1 MAIGSNNFSIWCDFI
16 ERDFLQKRFH
26 DLVDSG
32 IVSGVTS
39 NPVIFKNAILTSKA
53 YDNDKKNRP
62 ELSVEEKYEL
72 IAIEDIKNAA
82 RMLLRTHTSN
92 ELDGFAS
99 IEVNPLYANNAAEMT
114 KEAKR
119 LFRTINMPNVMI
131 KIPATVDGYET
142 IKDLI
147 IEGINVNAT
156 LVFSP
161 LQAGKCLQAIENG
174 FYIFQ
179 RKNPK
184 KHFPKAA
191 ISVFVS
197 RFDRKLDPILEANGM
212 EKLKFGIMNAS
223 YIYQL
228 VKEQKISD
236 VRCLFASTG
245 VSDKDVKDSYYITK
259 LLYQNAINTA
269 PLKAIESFMET
280 LDAEEM
286 TCPSKESIQKYFE
299 EVESKGINIKDVYSS
314 LLSEGLEQFKQ
325 AFNEMLESLK
335 LTEHSLVNTQKKVE
349 KEAIVQ
355 EEAKTKNKEEV
366 IAKKI
371 QVIDDTTVKH
381 KNPTKKESKSGKS
394 AIKESKSK
402 ETEIKSS
409 AKIEKPAHHSEK
421 KDSGNKYTIKSSIA
435 EAIGIKRYD
444 IHAIA
449 FLRQCLENLVS
460 YNGSDLHIKSDAD
473 VKGRVNGEIV
483 TVDNNIFTRDNMEIL
498 AQELLQDRYEE
509 FSRKKNIDFI
519 YKLNKDYRFRV
530 NMFYQ
535 TDGISAA
542 FRVIPL
548 HLPTV
553 ESLELPEVIKD
564 FATRRRGMI
573 LVTGPTGCGK
583 STTLAT
589 IINIINQ
596 TSQKHVI
603 TIEDPI
609 EFIYK
614 DVQSIINQRS
624 IGQDAVS
631 FSDALIASLR
641 EDPDVIMVGEM
652 RDVETIR
659 TAIRA
664 AETGHLVLSTL
675 HTLDAKETIGRII
688 GMFSGSE
695 QAQIRQS
702 LSSVLEAVVSQ
713 RLIRRKGGKG
723 RVAAVE
729 VLVKNARIE
738 AMIAQGRESEIKDA
752 IEKDRDV
759 YCSQSFNQ
767 ALLDLYIKG
776 IVNYHEAL
784 YAATSPADLKI
795 LLDNYDIKKTKEVI
809 TKVTDSS
816 DAKVFTPE
824 EDEHSNI
831 VIDLDDIDIL
841 DLKR

>member
-1 MAIGSNNFSIWCDFI
+1 MAIGSNNFSIWCDLI
-16 ERDFLQKRFH
+16 ERDFLQNKFN
-26 DLVDSG
+26 DLVDAG
-32 IVSGVTS
+32 IVSGITS
-39 NPVIFKNAILTSKA
+39 NPVIFKNAILNSHA
-53 YDNDKKNRP
+53 YDEDKKKSI
-62 ELSVEEKYEL
+62 ELLPKERYEL
-72 IAIEDIKNAA
+72 MAVEDIRNAA
-82 RMLLRTHTSN
+82 RLLLRTHTAN

-99 IEVNPLYANNAAEMT
+99 IEVNPLLADDAAKMT
-114 KEAKR
+114 EEAKR
-119 LFRTINMPNVMI
+119 LFKAINMPNVMI

-179 RKNPK
+179 RRNPK
-184 KHFPKAA
+184 KHFPKAV

-212 EKLKFGIMNAS
+212 EKMKFGIMNAS

-228 VKEQKISD
+228 IKEQKISD

-245 VSDKDVKDSYYITK
+245 VSDKSVKSSYYITK

-269 PLKAIESFMET
+269 PLSAIEGFVET
-280 LDAEEM
+280 LDTDERA
-286 TCPSKESIQKYFE
+286 CPSKQSIQEYFE
-299 EVESKGINIKDVYSS
+299 EIESKGINIKEIYTE
-314 LLSEGLEQFKQ
+314 LLNDGLEQFKQ
-325 AFNEMLESLK
+325 AFREMLNSLK
-335 LTEHSLVNTQKKVE
+335 ISQDELESVGDIKQSIE
-349 KEAIVQ
+349 IKEQ
-355 EEAKTKNKEEV
+355 EVST
-366 IAKKI
+366 AKKEREVEEMAAK
-371 QVIDDTTVKH
+371 QKVAV
-381 KNPTKKESKSGKS
+381 KKETDDKTATKEQTKDIKDKDSEVKS
-394 AIKESKSK
+394 
-402 ETEIKSS
+402 
-409 AKIEKPAHHSEK
+409 EKNTRQVEK
-421 KDSGNKYTIKSSIA
+421 KDNDMKRILKEKVAETVGIIKD
-435 EAIGIKRYD
+435 D
-444 IHAIA
+444 IHAIT
-449 FLRQCLENLVS
+449 FLKKCLEDLVG
-460 YNGSDLHIKSDAD
+460 YNGSDLHIKSDSD

-483 TVDNNIFTRDNMEIL
+483 TVDNNIFTKDDVEIL

-509 FSRKKNIDFI
+509 FTKKKNIDFI
-519 YKLNKDYRFRV
+519 YRLDKDYRFRV

-542 FRVIPL
+542 FRVIPML
-548 HLPTV
+548 IPTV

-564 FATRRRGMI
+564 FASKRRGLI

-596 TSQKHVI
+596 TSQKHII

-609 EFIYK
+609 EFIYQ
-614 DVQSIINQRS
+614 DEQSIINQRS
-624 IGQDAVS
+624 VGQDAVS

-688 GMFSGSE
+688 SMFQGGE
-695 QAQIRQS
+695 QIQVRQS

-713 RLIRRKGGKG
+713 RLIRRKGGRG

-729 VLVKNARIE
+729 ILVKNARIE
-738 AMIAQGRESEIKDA
+738 AMIAQSRESEIKDS

-759 YCSQSFNQ
+759 YNSQSFNQ

-776 IVNYHEAL
+776 VVNYHEAL

-795 LLDNYDIKKTKEVI
+795 LLDNYDIKKNKEAEAMKNVESY
-809 TKVTDSS
+809 T
-816 DAKVFTPE
+816 
-824 EDEHSNI
+824 EDDNSEQNSNI
-831 VIDLDDIDIL
+831 TVDMSDIDIL

>member
-1 MAIGSNNFSIWCDFI
+1 MAIGLNNFSVWCDFL
-16 ERDFLQKRFH
+16 ERDFLQNQFSN
-26 DLVDSG
+26 LVDSG
-32 IVSGVTS
+32 IVSGITS
-39 NPVIFKNAILTSKA
+39 NPVIFKNAILSSKA
-53 YDNDKKNRP
+53 YNEDKIKSSEFSP
-62 ELSVEEKYEL
+62 EERYEL
-72 IAIEDIKNAA
+72 MAIDDIRSAA
-82 RMLLRTHTSN
+82 KTLLQTHTAN
-92 ELDGFAS
+92 ELDGFVS
-99 IEVNPLYANNAAEMT
+99 IEVNPLFANNAAKMT
-114 KEAKR
+114 EEAKR
-119 LFRTINMPNVMI
+119 LFKTINMPNVMM

-147 IEGINVNAT
+147 SEGINVNAT

-179 RKNPK
+179 RRNPK
-184 KHFPKAA
+184 KLFPKAV

-212 EKLKFGIMNAS
+212 EKMKFGIMNAS

-228 VKEQKISD
+228 VKEQKISS

-245 VSDKDVKDSYYITK
+245 VSDAGVKPSYYITK

-269 PLKAIESFMET
+269 PLKAIESFMES
-280 LDAEEM
+280 LDTDERA
-286 TCPSKESIQKYFE
+286 CPSKQSIQEYFE
-299 EVESKGINIKDVYSS
+299 EVKSKGVNINNVYME
-314 LLSEGLEQFKQ
+314 LLNDGLEQFKQ
-325 AFNEMLESLK
+325 AFNEMIDSLK
-335 LTEHSLVNTQKKVE
+335 ISKNTTDGIKQSIKTDGNQELENTAVKQQITAKDQVE
-349 KEAIVQ
+349 
-355 EEAKTKNKEEV
+355 NK
-366 IAKKI
+366 II
-371 QVIDDTTVKH
+371 
-381 KNPTKKESKSGKS
+381 
-394 AIKESKSK
+394 SK
-402 ETEIKSS
+402 EVKSVDRANVKPERNIQS
-409 AKIEKPAHHSEK
+409 NEKYAKNILKEKV
-421 KDSGNKYTIKSSIA
+421 A
-435 EAIGIKRYD
+435 EAIGIIEAD
-444 IHAIA
+444 IYAIT
-449 FLRQCLENLVS
+449 FLKKCLENLIS
-460 YNGSDLHIKSDAD
+460 YNGSDLHIKSDAI
-473 VKGRVNGEIV
+473 VKGRVNGEII
-483 TVDNNIFTRDNMEIL
+483 TVDNDIFTKDDVEIL

-509 FSRKKNIDFI
+509 FTKKKNIDFI
-519 YKLNKDYRFRV
+519 YKLNKNYRFRV

-548 HLPTV
+548 SIPTL
-553 ESLELPEVIKD
+553 ESLGLPEVIKD
-564 FATRRRGMI
+564 FASKRRGLI

-614 DVQSIINQRS
+614 DEQSIINQRS
-624 IGQDAVS
+624 VGQDAVS
-631 FSDALIASLR
+631 FSDALISSLR

-652 RDVETIR
+652 RDIETIR

-688 GMFSGSE
+688 SMFQGGE
-695 QAQIRQS
+695 QVQIRQS

-713 RLIRRKGGKG
+713 RLVRRKGSKG

-729 VLVKNARIE
+729 ILIKNARIE
-738 AMIAQGRESEIKDA
+738 AMISQGRESEIKDS

-759 YCSQSFNQ
+759 YRSQSFNQ
-767 ALLDLYIKG
+767 ALLDLYTKG
-776 IVNYHEAL
+776 AINYHEAL

-795 LLDNYDIKKTKEVI
+795 LLDNYDVEKSKKPEI
-809 TKVTDSS
+809 
-816 DAKVFTPE
+816 AKNTYANKNSLE
-824 EDEHSNI
+824 QNLNI
-831 VIDLDDIDIL
+831 VIDMNDIEIL

>member
-1 MAIGSNNFSIWCDFI
+1 MAIGSNNFSVWCDFL
-16 ERDFLQKRFH
+16 ERDFLLNQFN

-32 IVSGVTS
+32 VVSGITS
-39 NPVIFKNAILTSKA
+39 NPVIFKNAILSSKA
-53 YDNDKKNRP
+53 YNEDKKKSANLLP
-62 ELSVEEKYEL
+62 EERYEVM
-72 IAIEDIKNAA
+72 AIDDIKNAA
-82 RMLLRTHTSN
+82 RLLLRTHTAN
-92 ELDGFAS
+92 ELDGFVS
-99 IEVNPLYANNAAEMT
+99 IEVNPLFADDAAKMT
-114 KEAKR
+114 EEAKR
-119 LFRTINMPNVMI
+119 LFKAINMPNVMM

-147 IEGINVNAT
+147 VEGINVNAT

-179 RKNPK
+179 RRNPK
-184 KHFPKAA
+184 KHFPKAV

-197 RFDRKLDPILEANGM
+197 RFDRKLDPVLETNGM
-212 EKLKFGIMNAS
+212 EKMKFGIMNAS

-228 VKEQKISD
+228 VKEQKISN

-245 VSDKDVKDSYYITK
+245 VSDKSVKPSYYITK

-269 PLKAIESFMET
+269 PLSAIENFMET
-280 LDAEEM
+280 LDTDERA
-286 TCPSKESIQKYFE
+286 CPSKQSIQEYFE
-299 EVESKGINIKDVYSS
+299 EVESKGINIKNVYSD
-314 LLSEGLEQFKQ
+314 LLNEGLEQFKQ
-325 AFNEMLESLK
+325 AFKEMLESLK
-335 LTEHSLVNTQKKVE
+335 ISKDGSGNIEDIKQNTKIKE
-349 KEAIVQ
+349 KETLA
-355 EEAKTKNKEEV
+355 TKEE
-366 IAKKI
+366 
-371 QVIDDTTVKH
+371 QVVEETTVKQ
-381 KNPTKKESKSGKS
+381 KITTKKETPKEQSSDKNIAKEP
-394 AIKESKSK
+394 KDRDFESKTVKPESS
-402 ETEIKSS
+402 IK
-409 AKIEKPAHHSEK
+409 PSEK
-421 KDSGNKYTIKSSIA
+421 KDNDTKHILKEKVAQTIGIIKSDIY
-435 EAIGIKRYD
+435 AISFLKR
-444 IHAIA
+444 
-449 FLRQCLENLVS
+449 CLESLIS
-460 YNGSDLHIKSDAD
+460 YNGSDLHIKSDAS
-473 VKGRVNGEIV
+473 VKGRVNGEII
-483 TVDNNIFTRDNMEIL
+483 TVDNDVFTKDDVEIL

-509 FSRKKNIDFI
+509 FARKKNIDFI
-519 YKLNKDYRFRV
+519 YKLDKDYRFRV

-548 HLPTV
+548 SIPTV
-553 ESLELPEVIKD
+553 ESLELPEVIND
-564 FATRRRGMI
+564 FSLKRRGLI

-589 IINIINQ
+589 IIDNINQ
-596 TSQKHVI
+596 TSQRHII

-614 DVQSIINQRS
+614 DIQSIINQRS

-688 GMFSGSE
+688 SMFQGSE

-702 LSSVLEAVVSQ
+702 LSSVLEAVISQ
-713 RLIRRKGGKG
+713 RLVRRKGGKG
-723 RVAAVE
+723 RIAAVE
-729 VLVKNARIE
+729 ILVKNARVE
-738 AMIAQGRESEIKDA
+738 AMITQGRESEIKDS

-759 YCSQSFNQ
+759 YRSQSFNQ
-767 ALLDLYIKG
+767 ALLDLYING
-776 IVNYHEAL
+776 NVNYHEAL
-784 YAATSPADLKI
+784 YAATSPTDLKI
-795 LLDNYDIKKTKEVI
+795 LLDNYDIKKSKEAKVTKSTEDYTKE
-809 TKVTDSS
+809 SS
-816 DAKVFTPE
+816 LE
-824 EDEHSNI
+824 QSSNI
-831 VIDLDDIDIL
+831 TVDMSDIDIL

>member
-1 MAIGSNNFSIWCDFI
+1 MAIGSNNFSVWCDFL
-16 ERDFLQKRFH
+16 ERDFLRSQFN

-32 IVSGVTS
+32 VVSGITS
-39 NPVIFKNAILTSKA
+39 NPVIFKNAILNSNA
-53 YDNDKKNRP
+53 YDEDKKKNAG
-62 ELSVEEKYEL
+62 LSPKERYEL
-72 IAIEDIKNAA
+72 MAINDIKDAA
-82 RMLLRTHTSN
+82 RALLRTHTSN
-92 ELDGFAS
+92 ELDGFVS
-99 IEVNPLYANNAAEMT
+99 IEVDPLFADDAAKMT
-114 KEAKR
+114 EEAKR
-119 LFRTINMPNVMI
+119 LYKAIDMSNVMM

-147 IEGINVNAT
+147 AEGINVNAT

-179 RKNPK
+179 RRNPK
-184 KHFPKAA
+184 KPFPKAV

-197 RFDRKLDPILEANGM
+197 RFDRKLDTVLEANGM
-212 EKLKFGIMNAS
+212 KKMKFGIMNAS

-228 VKEQKISD
+228 VKEQKISN

-245 VSDKDVKDSYYITK
+245 VSDASVKPSYYITK

-269 PLKAIESFMET
+269 PLKSIEGFMET
-280 LDAEEM
+280 FDTDERA
-286 TCPSKESIQKYFE
+286 CPTKESIQEYFE
-299 EVESKGINIKDVYSS
+299 EVESKGINIKNVYSE

-325 AFNEMLESLK
+325 AFNEMIESLDASK
-335 LTEHSLVNTQKKVE
+335 ERIEKKQDIKIEEKKEQEIEDTAAKQKSAAKKAIPKEQTNDEIIIEEIKNEVKVPKQE
-349 KEAIVQ
+349 KNIRFDERKDN
-355 EEAKTKNKEEV
+355 EAKHMLKEKV
-366 IAKKI
+366 A
-371 QVIDDTTVKH
+371 
-381 KNPTKKESKSGKS
+381 
-394 AIKESKSK
+394 
-402 ETEIKSS
+402 ET
-409 AKIEKPAHHSEK
+409 
-421 KDSGNKYTIKSSIA
+421 
-435 EAIGIKRYD
+435 IGIINSD
-444 IHAIA
+444 IPAIA
-449 FLRQCLENLVS
+449 FLKKCLEDLIS
-460 YNGSDLHIKSDAD
+460 YKGSDLHIKSDSS

-483 TVDNNIFTRDNMEIL
+483 TVNNSIFTKDDVEIL
-498 AQELLQDRYEE
+498 AQELLQNRYEE
-509 FSRKKNIDFI
+509 FTKRKNIDFI
-519 YKLNKDYRFRV
+519 YKLDKEYRFRV

-542 FRVIPL
+542 FRVVPL
-548 HLPTV
+548 NIPTV
-553 ESLELPEVIKD
+553 DSLDLPEVIKD
-564 FATRRRGMI
+564 FASKRRGLI

-596 TSQKHVI
+596 TSQKHII

-614 DVQSIINQRS
+614 DEQSIINQRS

-631 FSDALIASLR
+631 FSDALISSLR

-688 GMFSGSE
+688 SMFQGSE

-702 LSSVLEAVVSQ
+702 LSSVLEAVISQ
-713 RLIRRKGGKG
+713 RLVRRKGGRG

-729 VLVKNARIE
+729 ILVKNARIE
-738 AMIAQGRESEIKDA
+738 TMISQGRESEIKDS

-759 YCSQSFNQ
+759 YRSQSFNQ

-776 IVNYHEAL
+776 DINYHEAL
-784 YAATSPADLKI
+784 YTATSPADLKI
-795 LLDNYDIKKTKEVI
+795 LLDNYDIKKNKNGGVVKNMENY
-809 TKVTDSS
+809 
-816 DAKVFTPE
+816 AKDDDLE
-824 EDEHSNI
+824 QNSNI
-831 VIDLDDIDIL
+831 IIDMNDVEIL

>member
-1 MAIGSNNFSIWCDFI
+1 MAIGSNNFSVWCDFL
-16 ERDFLQKRFH
+16 ERDFLQNQFN

-32 IVSGVTS
+32 IVSGITS
-39 NPVIFKNAILTSKA
+39 NPVIFKNAILNSKA
-53 YDNDKKNRP
+53 YNEDKMKNL
-62 ELSVEEKYEL
+62 ELSPEERYEL
-72 IAIEDIKNAA
+72 IAIDDIKNAA
-82 RMLLRTHTSN
+82 KALFQTHTAN
-92 ELDGFAS
+92 ELDGFVS
-99 IEVNPLYANNAAEMT
+99 IEVNPLFANDATKMT
-114 KEAKR
+114 EEAKR
-119 LFRTINMPNVMI
+119 LFKAINMPNVMM
-131 KIPATVDGYET
+131 KIPATIDGYET

-147 IEGINVNAT
+147 AEGINVNAT

-179 RKNPK
+179 RRNPK
-184 KHFPKAA
+184 KLFPKAV

-212 EKLKFGIMNAS
+212 KKMKFGIMNAS

-228 VKEQKISD
+228 VKEQKISN

-245 VSDKDVKDSYYITK
+245 VSDANVKQSYYITK

-269 PLKAIESFMET
+269 PLKAIESFMES
-280 LDAEEM
+280 LDTDERA
-286 TCPSKESIQKYFE
+286 CPSKQSIQEYFE
-299 EVESKGINIKDVYSS
+299 EVESKGINIKNIYME
-314 LLSEGLEQFKQ
+314 LLNDGLEQFKQ
-325 AFNEMLESLK
+325 AFNEMLNSLK
-335 LTEHSLVNTQKKVE
+335 ISQDKTENIEQSAKTDKDQELEDSATKQKAIAKDQVKSENAAGEIKNVNKANVKSEKNAQSHEKDTKHTLKEKVAE
-349 KEAIVQ
+349 TIGIINTDIQAIVFL
-355 EEAKTKNKEEV
+355 
-366 IAKKI
+366 KK
-371 QVIDDTTVKH
+371 
-381 KNPTKKESKSGKS
+381 
-394 AIKESKSK
+394 
-402 ETEIKSS
+402 
-409 AKIEKPAHHSEK
+409 
-421 KDSGNKYTIKSSIA
+421 
-435 EAIGIKRYD
+435 
-444 IHAIA
+444 
-449 FLRQCLENLVS
+449 CLENLIS
-460 YNGSDLHIKSDAD
+460 YKGSDLHIKSDAN

-483 TVDNNIFTRDNMEIL
+483 TVDNNIFTKDDVEIL

-509 FSRKKNIDFI
+509 FTKRKNIDFI
-519 YKLNKDYRFRV
+519 YKLDKDYRFRV

-542 FRVIPL
+542 FRVIPINI
-548 HLPTV
+548 PTV

-564 FATRRRGMI
+564 FASKRRGLV

-589 IINIINQ
+589 IINIINR
-596 TSQKHVI
+596 TSQKHII

-609 EFIYK
+609 EFIYQ
-614 DVQSIINQRS
+614 DEQSIINQRS
-624 IGQDAVS
+624 VGQDAIS
-631 FSDALIASLR
+631 FSDALISSLR

-688 GMFSGSE
+688 SMFQGSE
-695 QAQIRQS
+695 QIQIRQS

-729 VLVKNARIE
+729 ILIKNARIE
-738 AMIAQGRESEIKDA
+738 AMISQGRESEIKDS

-759 YCSQSFNQ
+759 YRSQSFNQ

-776 IVNYHEAL
+776 AINYYEAL

-795 LLDNYDIKKTKEVI
+795 LLDNYDIKKNKDAQMAKSIYAKEN
-809 TKVTDSS
+809 SL
-816 DAKVFTPE
+816 E
-824 EDEHSNI
+824 ENSNV
-831 VIDLDDIDIL
+831 VIDINDTEIL

>member
-1 MAIGSNNFSIWCDFI
+1 MAIGSNNFSIWCDFL
-16 ERDFLQKRFH
+16 ERNFLQNQFN

-32 IVSGVTS
+32 IVSGITS

-53 YDNDKKNRP
+53 YDEDKKKSI
-62 ELSVEEKYEL
+62 ELLPKERYEL
-72 IAIEDIKNAA
+72 MAIEDVRNAA
-82 RMLLRTHTSN
+82 RLLLRTHTAN
-92 ELDGFAS
+92 EFDGFVS
-99 IEVNPLYANNAAEMT
+99 IEVNPLFADDAAKMT
-114 KEAKR
+114 EEAKR
-119 LFRTINMPNVMI
+119 LFKTIDMPNVMI

-147 IEGINVNAT
+147 VEGINVNAT

-179 RKNPK
+179 RRNPK
-184 KHFPKAA
+184 KPFPKAV

-197 RFDRKLDPILEANGM
+197 RFDRKLDSILESKGM

-223 YIYQL
+223 YIHQL
-228 VKEQKISD
+228 VKEQKISN

-245 VSDKDVKDSYYITK
+245 VSSDSVKASYYITK
-259 LLYQNAINTA
+259 LLYQNVINTA
-269 PLKAIESFMET
+269 PLSAIESFMET
-280 LDAEEM
+280 LDTDERV
-286 TCPSKESIQKYFE
+286 CPSRQSIQEYFE
-299 EVESKGINIKDVYSS
+299 EVESNGINIKEVYAD
-314 LLSEGLEQFKQ
+314 LLNEGLEQFKQ
-325 AFNEMLESLK
+325 AFKEMLSGLK
-335 LTEHSLVNTQKKVE
+335 VSEDEIEKIANAEKNTQIKE
-349 KEAIVQ
+349 KEELA
-355 EEAKTKNKEEV
+355 TKKEEV
-366 IAKKI
+366 DEMAAKQKTVIKKEISKEQIISKVAVKEQIKEAKGKDSEAKIIAK
-371 QVIDDTTVKH
+371 Q
-381 KNPTKKESKSGKS
+381 GKS
-394 AIKESKSK
+394 VQAN
-402 ETEIKSS
+402 
-409 AKIEKPAHHSEK
+409 EK
-421 KDSGNKYTIKSSIA
+421 KDDDAKHILKEKVAETIGIIKS
-435 EAIGIKRYD
+435 D
-444 IHAIA
+444 IHAIV
-449 FLRQCLENLVS
+449 FLKQCLENLVS
-460 YNGSDLHIKSDAD
+460 YDGSDLHIKSDAD

-483 TVDNNIFTRDNMEIL
+483 TVDNNVFTKDDVEIL

-509 FSRKKNIDFI
+509 FTKKKNIDFV

-548 HLPTV
+548 HIPTV
-553 ESLELPEVIKD
+553 ETLELPEVIKD
-564 FATRRRGMI
+564 FASKRRGLI

-596 TSQKHVI
+596 TSQKHII

-609 EFIYK
+609 EFIYQ
-614 DVQSIINQRS
+614 DMQSIINQRS
-624 IGQDAVS
+624 IGQDAIS
-631 FSDALIASLR
+631 FSDALTASLR

-688 GMFSGSE
+688 SMFQGSE
-695 QAQIRQS
+695 QVQIRQS
-702 LSSVLEAVVSQ
+702 LSSVLEAVISQ
-713 RLIRRKGGKG
+713 RLVRRKGGAG

-729 VLVKNARIE
+729 ILVKNSRIE
-738 AMIAQGRESEIKDA
+738 AMIAQGRESEIKDS
-752 IEKDRDV
+752 IEKDKDV
-759 YCSQSFNQ
+759 YRSQSFNQ

-776 IVNYHEAL
+776 IINYHEAL

-795 LLDNYDIKKTKEVI
+795 LLDNYDIKKSKESEVVKNTEGYI
-809 TKVTDSS
+809 DEDSL
-816 DAKVFTPE
+816 E
-824 EDEHSNI
+824 QNSNI
-831 VIDLDDIDIL
+831 VIDMDDTDIL